1 MSDVS
6 SQVSVVRCQTFGAL
20 ENGIPQ
26 VGLLWRAIPHACSL
40 KAAQRGLRGPQ
51 AHACSL
57 KAAQRGVRGPQAPEK
72 ICFSLFLPA
81 SLAKRVRKA

>member
-40 KAAQRGLRGPQ
+40 KAAQRG
-51 AHACSL
+51 
-57 KAAQRGVRGPQAPEK
+57 VRGPQAPEK